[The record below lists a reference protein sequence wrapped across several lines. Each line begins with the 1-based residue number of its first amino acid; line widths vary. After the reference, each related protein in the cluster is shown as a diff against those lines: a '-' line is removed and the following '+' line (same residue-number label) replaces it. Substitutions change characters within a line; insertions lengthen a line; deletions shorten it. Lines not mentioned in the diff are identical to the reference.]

1 MVGWKSV
8 TRSGSRESAKLP
20 AEENTTSLADE
31 SQCFPFADWSRGKSY
46 TVALFISLPV

>member
-20 AEENTTSLADE
+20 AEESTTSLAGE
-31 SQCFPFADWSRGKSY
+31 SQCFPFADWSRGKKH
-46 TVALFISLPV
+46 TIALFILLPV

>member
-20 AEENTTSLADE
+20 AEENTISLAND
-31 SQCFPFADWSRGKSY
+31 SQCFPFAYWSRRNSY
-46 TVALFISLPV
+46 TIALFILMSV